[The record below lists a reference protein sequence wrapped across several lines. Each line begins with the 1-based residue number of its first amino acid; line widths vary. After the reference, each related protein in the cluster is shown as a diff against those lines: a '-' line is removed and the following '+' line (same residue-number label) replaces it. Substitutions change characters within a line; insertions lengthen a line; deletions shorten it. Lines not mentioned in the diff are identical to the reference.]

1 MAASVEKC
9 IEIGI
14 GLGGLHDCV
23 KRRFCQNGEFARFMR
38 RCNPYNCTKK
48 CNPYNCSRGKV
59 DKCNFFI
66 KAELSVC
73 KSVNN
78 TVSMFSIK
86 GKTPFYTGLK
96 TFPKELMLQRM
107 KIYLNVY

>member
-38 RCNPYNCTKK
+38 RCNPYNCTKNAIRTIAPEAK
-48 CNPYNCSRGKV
+48 LTNVKLFYQSR
-59 DKCNFFI
+59 
-66 KAELSVC
+66 AVC
-73 KSVNN
+73 
-78 TVSMFSIK
+78 
-86 GKTPFYTGLK
+86 L
-96 TFPKELMLQRM
+96 
-107 KIYLNVY
+107 